1 MTVCNKGAAKYVLFF
16 FLKLFYFST
25 VLVSDAPIQQMKSF
39 CILRNG
45 NEKGRS

>member
-1 MTVCNKGAAKYVLFF
+1 MTVCNKGAAKCFVF

-39 CILRNG
+39 YTLRNG